1 MRTAFQ
7 GQPDSAKPA
16 SSSSPCRVRNDLRHA
31 TMANAA
37 RRSALVCAAVLAG
50 MLGSASVR
58 SAASELRKESRP
70 VQPITQLVV
79 IGAIDVW
86 VRRGPPALQVIAEKP
101 ADVVTEWRGG
111 VLTITHQ
118 PVDGNAGDGCLR
130 IGDVGIRWRE
140 GVSICSPP
148 EKVAVEL
155 TVPQL
160 AAVRLEGAGDLHLEN
175 VLQDALGLAVAG
187 AAGVR
192 VSGAVKHLSVAM
204 SGAGDVRA
212 RDLRADSAELQV
224 TGSGSIE
231 VHVTQ
236 SLSAQVAGAGDIA
249 VWGNPS
255 RRATRVL
262 GAGSIRFR

>member
-1 MRTAFQ
+1 MRTASQ

-16 SSSSPCRVRNDLRHA
+16 SSSACRARNDCRYE
-31 TMANAA
+31 TMANTC
-37 RRSALVCAAVLAG
+37 RKSALVCAAVLAG
-50 MLGSASVR
+50 VLSSASVR

-79 IGAIDVW
+79 RGAIDVW
-86 VRRGPPALQVIAEKP
+86 VRPGPLALQVIAENP
-101 ADVVTEWRGG
+101 RDVLTEWRGG

-118 PVDGNAGDGCLR
+118 PVGGNAGDGCLR

-155 TVPQL
+155 TVQQL
-160 AAVRLEGAGDLHLEN
+160 AAVRLEGAGDLRLDD
-175 VLQDALGLAVAG
+175 VRQDALGLAVTG
-187 AAGVR
+187 AASVR
-192 VSGAVKHLSVAM
+192 VSGAVKHLSVAI
-204 SGAGDVRA
+204 SGACDVRA

-236 SLSAQVAGAGDIA
+236 SLSAHIAGAGDIA
-249 VWGNPS
+249 VWGNPA

-262 GAGSIRFR
+262 GAGSVRFR